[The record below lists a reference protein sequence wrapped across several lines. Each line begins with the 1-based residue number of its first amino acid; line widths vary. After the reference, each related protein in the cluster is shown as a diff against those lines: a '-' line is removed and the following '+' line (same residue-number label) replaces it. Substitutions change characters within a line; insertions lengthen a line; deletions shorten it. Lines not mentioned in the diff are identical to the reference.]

1 MHLYC
6 LLSFA
11 TTCYL
16 SPYTLDNIL
25 AGKGSVT
32 TILYEP
38 SEEAEE
44 FIGSCIMLGIPITLT
59 KINTSIVV
67 PEGKLVYIFSSQE
80 PMVVTTL
87 TGRLITLY
95 PSTSYLS
102 SDECAL

>member
-6 LLSFA
+6 LISFA

-25 AGKGSVT
+25 AGRGRVA
-32 TILYEP
+32 TIMYEP
-38 SEEAEE
+38 SEEAEV
-44 FIGSCIMLGIPITLT
+44 FIGTCLMLGQPIKFIKIEDSVEIPEH
-59 KINTSIVV
+59 TS
-67 PEGKLVYIFSSQE
+67 VYILSENE
-80 PMVVTTL
+80 PIVVTTL

-102 SDECAL
+102 SDESL

>member
-6 LLSFA
+6 LISFA

-25 AGKGSVT
+25 AGKGRVT

-38 SEEAEE
+38 SEEAEV
-44 FIGSCIMLGIPITLT
+44 FIGTCLMLGQPIKFIKIEDSMEIPEH
-59 KINTSIVV
+59 TS
-67 PEGKLVYIFSSQE
+67 VYILSENE
-80 PMVVTTL
+80 PMIVTTL

-102 SDECAL
+102 SDESFQ

>member
-1 MHLYC
+1 MHPYC
-6 LLSFA
+6 LISFA

-25 AGKGSVT
+25 AGRERVT

-38 SEEAEE
+38 SEEAEV
-44 FIGSCIMLGIPITLT
+44 FIGTCLMLGQPIKFI
-59 KINTSIVV
+59 KIEDSVEV
-67 PEGKLVYIFSSQE
+67 PEHTSVYILSVNE

-102 SDECAL
+102 SDESL

>member
-6 LLSFA
+6 LTSFA

-25 AGKGSVT
+25 AGKGRVT

-38 SEEAEE
+38 SEEADVFLGTCLLLGQPIQ
-44 FIGSCIMLGIPITLT
+44 FIKIVDSMEIPEHI
-59 KINTSIVV
+59 S
-67 PEGKLVYIFSSQE
+67 VYILSENE

-102 SDECAL
+102 SDERL

>member
-6 LLSFA
+6 LISFA

-25 AGKGSVT
+25 EGKGRVT

-38 SEEAEE
+38 SEEAEV
-44 FIGSCIMLGIPITLT
+44 FMGTCLMLGQPIQFIKIDDSIEIPEH
-59 KINTSIVV
+59 TS
-67 PEGKLVYIFSSQE
+67 VYILSEEE
-80 PMVVTTL
+80 PMVITTL

-95 PSTSYLS
+95 PSSSYLS

>member
-6 LLSFA
+6 LISFA

-25 AGKGSVT
+25 AGKGRVT

-38 SEEAEE
+38 SEEADV
-44 FIGSCIMLGIPITLT
+44 FIGTCLMLGQPIQFIKIVDSVEIP
-59 KINTSIVV
+59 
-67 PEGKLVYIFSSQE
+67 EHAGVYILSGNE

-95 PSTSYLS
+95 SSTSYLS
-102 SDECAL
+102 SDERL

>member
-6 LLSFA
+6 LISFA

-25 AGKGSVT
+25 VGKEGVT

-38 SEEAEE
+38 SEEADV
-44 FIGSCIMLGIPITLT
+44 FIGTCLMLGQPIQFIKIVDSVEIPEH
-59 KINTSIVV
+59 TS
-67 PEGKLVYIFSSQE
+67 VYILSDNE
-80 PMVVTTL
+80 PIVVTTL

>member
-6 LLSFA
+6 LISFA

-25 AGKGSVT
+25 AGKGRVT

-38 SEEAEE
+38 SEEAEV
-44 FIGSCIMLGIPITLT
+44 FIGTCLMLGQPIKFIKIEDSVEIPEH
-59 KINTSIVV
+59 TS
-67 PEGKLVYIFSSQE
+67 VYILSTTE

-102 SDECAL
+102 SDESAI

>member
-6 LLSFA
+6 LISFA

-16 SPYTLDNIL
+16 SPYTLDNIM
-25 AGKGSVT
+25 AGKGRVT

-38 SEEAEE
+38 SEEADV
-44 FIGSCIMLGIPITLT
+44 FIGTCLMLGQPIPFI
-59 KINTSIVV
+59 KIVDSVEIPEHTS
-67 PEGKLVYIFSSQE
+67 VYILSENE
-80 PMVVTTL
+80 PMVATTL

-102 SDECAL
+102 SDESL

>member
-6 LLSFA
+6 LISFA

-25 AGKGSVT
+25 AGKGRVT

-38 SEEAEE
+38 SEEADM
-44 FIGSCIMLGIPITLT
+44 FVGTCLMLGQPIRFIKIVDSMEIPEH
-59 KINTSIVV
+59 TS
-67 PEGKLVYIFSSQE
+67 VYILSENE
-80 PMVVTTL
+80 PMIVTTL

-95 PSTSYLS
+95 PSASYLS
-102 SDECAL
+102 SDESH

>member
-6 LLSFA
+6 LISFA

-25 AGKGSVT
+25 VGKGRVT

-38 SEEAEE
+38 SEEADV
-44 FIGSCIMLGIPITLT
+44 FIGTCLMLGQPIKFIKIEDSVEIPEHT
-59 KINTSIVV
+59 
-67 PEGKLVYIFSSQE
+67 GVYILSTAE

-95 PSTSYLS
+95 PFTSYLS
-102 SDECAL
+102 SDESL

>member
-6 LLSFA
+6 LISFA

-25 AGKGSVT
+25 AGKGRVA

-38 SEEAEE
+38 SEDAEV
-44 FIGSCIMLGIPITLT
+44 FMGTCLMLGQPIQFIKIVDSMEIPEH
-59 KINTSIVV
+59 TS
-67 PEGKLVYIFSSQE
+67 VYILSDNE
-80 PMVVTTL
+80 PMAVTTL
-87 TGRLITLY
+87 TGRLITFY

>member
-6 LLSFA
+6 LISFA

-25 AGKGSVT
+25 AGKGRVT

-38 SEEAEE
+38 SEEAEV
-44 FIGSCIMLGIPITLT
+44 FLGTCLMLGQPIKFIKIEDSVEIPEH
-59 KINTSIVV
+59 NS
-67 PEGKLVYIFSSQE
+67 VYILSNNE

-102 SDECAL
+102 SDERF

>member
-6 LLSFA
+6 LISFA

-25 AGKGSVT
+25 AGKGKVT

-38 SEEAEE
+38 SEEAEV
-44 FIGSCIMLGIPITLT
+44 FLGTCLMLGQPIKFIKIEDSVEIPEH
-59 KINTSIVV
+59 TS
-67 PEGKLVYIFSSQE
+67 VYILSTTE

-102 SDECAL
+102 SDECTQ

>member
-6 LLSFA
+6 LISFA

-25 AGKGSVT
+25 AGKGRVT

-38 SEEAEE
+38 SEEADV
-44 FIGSCIMLGIPITLT
+44 FIGTCLMLGQPIQFT
-59 KINTSIVV
+59 KIVDSVEI
-67 PEGKLVYIFSSQE
+67 PEHVSVYILSENE
-80 PMVVTTL
+80 PMVATTL

-102 SDECAL
+102 SDESL

>member
-6 LLSFA
+6 LISFA

-25 AGKGSVT
+25 AGKGRVT
-32 TILYEP
+32 IILYEP
-38 SEEAEE
+38 SEEAEV
-44 FIGSCIMLGIPITLT
+44 FIGTCLMLGQPIKFIKIEDSVEIPEH
-59 KINTSIVV
+59 TS
-67 PEGKLVYIFSSQE
+67 VYILSTQE

-102 SDECAL
+102 SDENL

>member
-6 LLSFA
+6 LISFA

-25 AGKGSVT
+25 TGKGRVT

-38 SEEAEE
+38 SEEAEV
-44 FIGSCIMLGIPITLT
+44 FMGTCLMLGQPIKFIKIVDSVEIPEHTC
-59 KINTSIVV
+59 
-67 PEGKLVYIFSSQE
+67 VYILSDNE
-80 PMVVTTL
+80 PTVVTTL

-102 SDECAL
+102 SDECTL

>member
-6 LLSFA
+6 LISFA

-25 AGKGSVT
+25 AGKGRVT

-38 SEEAEE
+38 SEEAEV
-44 FIGSCIMLGIPITLT
+44 FLGTCLMLGQPNQFIKIDDSIEIPEHA
-59 KINTSIVV
+59 S
-67 PEGKLVYIFSSQE
+67 VYILSTAE

-102 SDECAL
+102 SDESH

>member
-6 LLSFA
+6 LISFA

-25 AGKGSVT
+25 AGKGRVT
-32 TILYEP
+32 TILYES
-38 SEEAEE
+38 SEEAEV
-44 FIGSCIMLGIPITLT
+44 FLGTCLMLGQPIKFIKIEDSVEIPEH
-59 KINTSIVV
+59 TS
-67 PEGKLVYIFSSQE
+67 VYILSTTE
-80 PMVVTTL
+80 PMVATTL

-102 SDECAL
+102 SDESL

>member
-6 LLSFA
+6 LISFA

-25 AGKGSVT
+25 AGKGRVT

-38 SEEAEE
+38 SEEAEVFVGTCLLLGQPIR
-44 FIGSCIMLGIPITLT
+44 FIKIVDSVEIP
-59 KINTSIVV
+59 
-67 PEGKLVYIFSSQE
+67 EHACVYILSENE

-102 SDECAL
+102 SDECVL